1 MTDAVTLEAKK
12 IWLDKFQGASLTVN
26 VEFGNLLVQN
36 AFKRTFYVTARNSHF
51 ISVFGRVLL
60 GEEHVTEPENHVR
73 NAFRNAMDDFDKKI
87 VAAMTIVKHA
97 EISNMASYSAA
108 RAVNAQIITPISKI
122 HLDLLQKADQF
133 LLLINTLWLHGEI
146 DGRERARRELEVKR
160 KLRGVVAAT
169 RNMFLSLRNHLN
181 RRKPES
187 AAEAHAEVAKLG
199 GGPAN
204 EAAEAAAA
212 LEDSA
217 AEEDPVPSPAAA
229 PGTVAEKGKLAST
242 DRDTP
247 AANEGSQS
255 ERKKLARAKKA
266 A

>member
-12 IWLDKFQGASLTVN
+12 IWLDKFQGASLTVD
-26 VEFGNLLVQN
+26 VEFGSPLVQN
-36 AFKRTFYVTARNSHF
+36 AFKRTFYITARNSHF

-108 RAVNAQIITPISKI
+108 KSVNAQIITPISKI
-122 HLDLLQKADQF
+122 HLDLLKKADHF

-146 DGRERARRELEVKR
+146 DGKERARRELEVKR

-181 RRKPES
+181 RRKPEA
-187 AAEAHAEVAKLG
+187 AAEAHAEVAKLAG
-199 GGPAN
+199 SAAN
-204 EAAEAAAA
+204 EAAQAAVVLEESDGSRGPDLAAATNPEQGA
-212 LEDSA
+212 IISTE
-217 AEEDPVPSPAAA
+217 
-229 PGTVAEKGKLAST
+229 TVA
-242 DRDTP
+242 P
-247 AANEGSQS
+247 AANEGAQV
-255 ERKKLARAKKA
+255 APKKA
-266 A
+266 ARTKKAA